1 MYMTSKGE
9 KIQLRKYT
17 RENYSSPSPSPSPSK
32 PDTSKWIIAIIVV
45 AILLFLFFVW
55 KFGSKMFMDNN
66 PK

>member
-9 KIQLRKYT
+9 KIQLRKDT
-17 RENYSSPSPSPSPSK
+17 RENYSSPSPSPSK